1 MSRVRVRPTILAT
14 DVPLIMKIH
23 RHTTFGASTITL
35 GRIKEI
41 VEKGYFADG
50 EARAP
55 KAEAVPETDNDEDVV
70 FQDFFVA
77 SLRMPPHPVLTDILL
92 KF

>member
-1 MSRVRVRPTILAT
+1 VRPTILVT

-35 GRIKEI
+35 GHIKEI

-55 KAEAVPETDNDEDVV
+55 KAEAVPEPDNDEDVV

-77 SLRMPPHPVLTDILL
+77 SL
-92 KF
+92 